1 MNDSKRRNRK
11 PAQADKQVK
20 NQLNVYAD
28 INDYGYH
35 YSWMSVSSVDSELSL
50 SASTG
55 EHVS

>member
-1 MNDSKRRNRK
+1 MNDSKEEIENLRK
-11 PAQADKQVK
+11 QI

>member
-1 MNDSKRRNRK
+1 MNDSKEEIENLRKQINRL
-11 PAQADKQVK
+11 K

-35 YSWMSVSSVDSELSL
+35 YSWISVSSVDSELSL